1 MSKLSYLEYIFETG
15 TEDFEEKN
23 SVVVLCQDMILGM
36 TPFYCRY
43 PDLNLKKHPIARLA
57 GRLESRV

>member
-1 MSKLSYLEYIFETG
+1 M
-15 TEDFEEKN
+15 FEEKN

-57 GRLESRV
+57 GCLESRVRPKFDFDLIRISYVY